1 MDLQISFDL
10 WKTLIV
16 SHPLYKRSRVELFHN
31 FVLERFDMNVPIDFI
46 ANKIRGNELY
56 ADTLMEQGG
65 IQYPTDLFLLQLVK
79 KLAVGRAVSY
89 SDIDE
94 LKMKLQALIE
104 EYPPKLIDGVE
115 ETLSLLRSK
124 HIPMVLL
131 SNTTMVNAWQM
142 IRINDMWEKYLNHSF
157 YSDREGICKPHPHFF
172 NLPFLPLS
180 EWHTSPI
187 FEREDTITYHVG
199 DNLITDGACINFG
212 YKFIHVD
219 QESTV
224 RKIPQLLGII

>member
-16 SHPLYKRSRVELFHN
+16 SHPLYKRARVELFHQ
-31 FVLERFDMNVPIDFI
+31 FLLERYDMNIPVDFI

-79 KLAVGRAVSY
+79 KLAVGRTVSHM
-89 SDIDE
+89 DITE
-94 LKMKLQALIE
+94 LERKLQELIE
-104 EYPPKLIDGVE
+104 EHPPKLIDGVE
-115 ETLSLLRSK
+115 ETLHLLREK
-124 HIPMVLL
+124 RIPMVLL
-131 SNTTMVNAWQM
+131 SNTVMVSAWQM
-142 IRINDMWEKYLNHSF
+142 HRISDMWEKYMSHCF
-157 YSDREGICKPHPHFF
+157 YSDREGICKPHPRFF
-172 NLPFLPLS
+172 RLPFQPLS

-187 FEREDTITYHVG
+187 FEEEDTITYHVG
-199 DNLITDGACINFG
+199 DNIITDGACVNYG
-212 YKFIHVD
+212 YKFILVD

-224 RKIPQLLGII
+224 RKLPSILKL